1 MLIKDLLEISRD
13 FPRGIAREEVELMI
27 RYDGVLTT
35 HPNDN
40 QLILSITI
48 GCYTIS
54 VTREEPNNLQLR
66 KKFDAVS
73 TIFDDAGMLVGN
85 DEKIALGTMGH
96 FGRHSDESSRAC
108 ERREKDVAR
117 QYFDQERRVALHGG
131 HACQDA
137 VSCANTV
144 LHQCKPWARPKG
156 NKPHAYLSP
165 HVGFPRFRRA

>member
-40 QLILSITI
+40 QLVLSITI

-54 VTREEPNNLQLR
+54 VTHEEPNNLQLR

-73 TIFDDAGMLVGN
+73 TILDDAGMLVVN
-85 DEKIALGTMGH
+85 DEKIALGAMGH

-108 ERREKDVAR
+108 KRRERCCSTIFRPRTKSGTPWKTCVAGCSLVCEYR
-117 QYFDQERRVALHGG
+117 ISSVQTMGA
-131 HACQDA
+131 
-137 VSCANTV
+137 
-144 LHQCKPWARPKG
+144 P
-156 NKPHAYLSP
+156 
-165 HVGFPRFRRA
+165 